1 VAEAIAER
9 SELPTGTVTF
19 LFSDVEGS
27 TERWERHRTAMKRA
41 VARHEEIVSEAIG
54 AHGGR
59 VFKTVGDAFCAAFHT
74 VPDAIA
80 AALAAQHA
88 MSKEDFSAVDGLKV
102 RMALH
107 TGLADERNG
116 DYFGP
121 TVNRVARL
129 LSIGHGGQV
138 LVSGAASDLA
148 QGEMPSRAT
157 LRDLGAHRLKD
168 LAHPEQVYQLLSP
181 ELPADFPPLR
191 SLESLPN
198 NLPLQVTLFLGRE
211 KDVTDIER
219 RLAKTR
225 LLTLVGTGGVGK
237 TRLSL
242 QVGADV
248 LDQYE
253 DGVWFVELAP
263 ILDPDLIPGV
273 MATIFGVDT
282 PAGQSPLEALVHV
295 LRPKRMLVILDNCEH
310 IVVGA
315 ARIADAL
322 LRGCPQVRIIATS
335 RQGLGIDGEVV
346 LRVSSLPV
354 PEHVEGLK
362 AADAIGYG
370 SVALFVDRA
379 SAAVESFRLTDENA
393 PTIAQICRRLDGIA
407 LAVELAASRIKVLA
421 PTQLLAMLSER
432 FRVLTGGKRTAL
444 PRQQTMRAAIDW
456 SYDLLDEN
464 EKLMFRRLAVFS
476 GGCTLEAAREIC
488 GDQTIGQ
495 WEVFELLSSLIDKSL
510 VSSEASGAEQRYR
523 LLESTRQYA
532 LEKLEQSGELDGMQR
547 RHAAYYEAMVEKALK
562 IWNSTPTFTWL
573 EPLEA
578 DYDNFRGVMDWAL
591 IERHD
596 VELGAKLTGMLARFW
611 REGPYSVE
619 GRQRITAAADQL
631 DGSLT
636 PATKAQLLWARAF
649 MSGGLGTWPV
659 VLEFGQRALVI
670 YEELGDRRGEAYSRL
685 LIGESL
691 HRMGRFDESL
701 TQLDIALALMREL
714 GQQRGIVSATASLAR
729 NHDFQGHSTVA
740 RALYEEALAQARSLG
755 DARATAALINN
766 IAENVFEFEH
776 DPQRALDMAR
786 EVAAH
791 YARSRDKLSAT
802 LNNNNMAAYLFA
814 LGRIDEAYAR
824 LAEALKHARDGQ
836 AAIQLAFTLQ
846 HLAAVAAAR
855 GHLERSARVLGYVDA
870 RMNELGAVS
879 EYTERQERE
888 KVDAMLKA
896 AFKEPDLAALRK
908 EGAALNEDQ
917 AIEEA
922 LRA

>member
-1 VAEAIAER
+1 MADVLAER
-9 SELPTGTVTF
+9 SPLPTGTVTF
-19 LFSDVEGS
+19 LFSDIEGS
-27 TERWERHRTAMKRA
+27 TERWERYRGAMKSA
-41 VARHEEIVSEAIG
+41 VAHHEELVNAAITV
-54 AHGGR
+54 HGGH

-80 AALAAQHA
+80 AALHAQQTL
-88 MSKEDFSAVDGLKV
+88 SKEDFSAVDGLKV

-129 LSIGHGGQV
+129 LSIGHGSQV

-181 ELPADFPPLR
+181 DLPAEFPPLR

-211 KDVTDIER
+211 KDVIDIER

-242 QVGADV
+242 QIGAEV

-263 ILDPDLIPGV
+263 ILDPDLIPGA
-273 MATIFGVDT
+273 MATIFGVGT
-282 PAGQSPLEALVHV
+282 RAGQSPLEALVHV
-295 LRPKRMLVILDNCEH
+295 LRTKRMLIILDNCEH
-310 IVVGA
+310 IVGGA
-315 ARIADAL
+315 ARVADAM

-354 PEHVEGLK
+354 PENVERLK
-362 AADAIGYG
+362 AADAIGFG
-370 SVALFVDRA
+370 AVALFVERA

-407 LAVELAASRIKVLA
+407 LAVELAASRIKVLT

-464 EKLMFRRLAVFS
+464 EQLMFRRLAIFS
-476 GGCTLEAAREIC
+476 GGSTLEAAREVC
-488 GDQTIGQ
+488 GDETIGQ

-532 LEKLEQSGELDGMQR
+532 LEKLEESGELDGMQR
-547 RHAAYYEAMVEKALK
+547 RHAAYYIGMVERALET
-562 IWNSTPTFTWL
+562 WNLTPTYAWL

-596 VELGAKLTGMLARFW
+596 VELGAKLTGLLGWFW
-611 REGPYSVE
+611 REGPYQAE
-619 GRQRITAAADQL
+619 GRQRVATAVDQL
-631 DGSLT
+631 DGIIS
-636 PATKAQLLWARAF
+636 PASRAQLLWAHASLAGA
-649 MSGGLGTWPV
+649 MQTWPMM
-659 VLEFGQRALVI
+659 LEFAQRALAI
-670 YEELGDRRGEAYSRL
+670 YLELGDRKGEAWSRL
-685 LIGESL
+685 SVGEGL
-691 HRMGRFDESL
+691 HRLSRFDESL
-701 TQLDIALALMREL
+701 TQLDTALALMREL
-714 GQQRGIVSATASLAR
+714 GERRGVVRSISSLAR
-729 NHDFQGHSTVA
+729 NHDFQGHAKEA
-740 RALYEEALAQARSLG
+740 RRLYEEALVLARSIG
-755 DARATAALINN
+755 DSHSTTTLLSN
-766 IAENVFEFEH
+766 IAENIFEH
-776 DPQRALDMAR
+776 EGDAQRAYDMAR
-786 EVAAH
+786 EIGEH
-791 YARSRDKLSAT
+791 YTRSRDRLSMA
-802 LNNNNMAAYLFA
+802 LNNNNMAAYLVV
-814 LGRIDEAYAR
+814 LGRLDDAYAH
-824 LAEALKHARDGQ
+824 AADAVKHGSDGQ
-836 AAIQLAFTLQ
+836 APNQLAWSLQ
-846 HLAAVAAAR
+846 HLAAIAGAQ
-855 GHLERSARVLGYVDA
+855 GHLEQAARVLGYCKA
-870 RMNELGAVS
+870 RMAQLGTIE
-879 EYTERQERE
+879 EYTERSERE
-888 KVDAMLKA
+888 RLETLLRDRL
-896 AFKEPDLAALRK
+896 EETELSALLK
-908 EGAALNEDQ
+908 EGAAFSEDR
-917 AIEEA
+917 AIGEA

>member
-1 VAEAIAER
+1 MADAIAER
-9 SELPTGTVTF
+9 SALPTGTVTF
-19 LFSDVEGS
+19 LFSDIEGS
-27 TERWERHRTAMKRA
+27 TERWERHRAAMKTA
-41 VARHEEIVSEAIG
+41 VAWHETLVQGAISG
-54 AHGGR
+54 HGGH

-80 AALAAQHA
+80 AALDAQHA
-88 MSKEDFSAVDGLKV
+88 LSKEDFSAVDGLKV
-102 RMALH
+102 RIALH

-148 QGEMPSRAT
+148 QGEMPPRAT

-181 ELPADFPPLR
+181 DLPADFPPLR

-211 KDVTDIER
+211 KDVMDIER

-242 QVGADV
+242 QIGADV

-253 DGVWFVELAP
+253 DGVWLVELAP
-263 ILDPDLIPGV
+263 ILDPDLIPGA
-273 MATIFGVDT
+273 MATIFGVGT
-282 PAGQSPLEALVHV
+282 RAGQSPLEALVHV
-295 LRPKRMLVILDNCEH
+295 LRSKRMLVILDNCEH
-310 IVVGA
+310 IVAGA
-315 ARIADAL
+315 ARTADAL
-322 LRGCPQVRIIATS
+322 LHGCPHVRVIATS

-346 LRVSSLPV
+346 LRVASLPV
-354 PEHVEGLK
+354 PERIEGLK

-370 SVALFVDRA
+370 AIALFVERA

-407 LAVELAASRIKVLA
+407 LAVELAASRIKVLT
-421 PTQLLAMLSER
+421 PVQLLAMLSER

-464 EKLMFRRLAVFS
+464 EELMFRRLAVFS
-476 GGCTLEAAREIC
+476 GGCTLEAAREVC
-488 GDQTIGQ
+488 GDQTIGE

-532 LEKLEQSGELDGMQR
+532 LEKLEQSGGLDGMQR
-547 RHAAYYEAMVEKALK
+547 RHAAHYVARVEHALTT
-562 IWNSTPTFTWL
+562 WDNTPTFAWL
-573 EPLEA
+573 ESLQA
-578 DYDNFRGVMDWAL
+578 DYDNFRGVMDWGL

-596 VELGAKLTGMLARFW
+596 VELGAKLTGMLARYW
-611 REGPYSVE
+611 RDGPYATE
-619 GRQRITAAADQL
+619 GRQRITAATDQL
-631 DGSLT
+631 DATLS
-636 PATKAQLLWARAF
+636 PATKARLLWARGYI
-649 MSGGLGTWPV
+649 SGSIQAWPAM
-659 VLEFGQRALVI
+659 LDFAKRALAI
-670 YEELGDRRGEAYSRL
+670 YEELGDRKGEAWCRL
-685 LIGESL
+685 GIGESL

-701 TQLDIALALMREL
+701 AQLDTTLVLMREL
-714 GQQRGIVSATASLAR
+714 GEPRGLAYATASLAR
-729 NHDFQGHSTVA
+729 NHDFQGHSIVA
-740 RALYEEALAQARSLG
+740 LSLYEEALAQARSLG
-755 DARATAALINN
+755 DARAASTVINN

-776 DPQRALDMAR
+776 DAQRALDMAR
-786 EVAAH
+786 EVAEH
-791 YARSRDKLSAT
+791 YTRAMDKLSTT
-802 LNNNNMAAYLFA
+802 LNNNNMAAYLLA
-814 LGRIDEAYAR
+814 LGRVDEAYAR
-824 LAEALKHARDGQ
+824 LAEAVKLARDGQ
-836 AAIQLAFTLQ
+836 AAVQLTYTLQ
-846 HLAAVAAAR
+846 HLAAVAAMR
-855 GHLERSARVLGYVDA
+855 GHLERSARLLGYVDC
-870 RMNELGAVS
+870 RMTELGAVS

-888 KVDAMLKA
+888 KVDAMLAGK
-896 AFKEPDLAALRK
+896 FNESELAALRR
-908 EGAALNEDQ
+908 EGAALSEDQ
-917 AIEEA
+917 AVEEA

>member
-1 VAEAIAER
+1 MADAIAER
-9 SELPTGTVTF
+9 SPLPTGTVTF
-19 LFSDVEGS
+19 LFSDIEGS
-27 TERWERHRTAMKRA
+27 TERWERHRTAMKGA
-41 VARHEEIVSEAIG
+41 VARHEELMHAAIV
-54 AHGGR
+54 AHGGH
-59 VFKTVGDAFCAAFHT
+59 VFKTVGDAFCVAFRT

-80 AALAAQHA
+80 AALAAQQSL
-88 MSKEDFSAVDGLKV
+88 SKEDFSAVDGLGV

-168 LAHPEQVYQLLSP
+168 LSHPEQVYQLLSP
-181 ELPADFPPLR
+181 DLPAEFPPLR

-211 KDVTDIER
+211 KDVIDIER

-237 TRLSL
+237 TRLAM
-242 QVGADV
+242 QIGAD
-248 LDQYE
+248 LLEQYP
-253 DGVWFVELAP
+253 DGVWLVELAP
-263 ILDPDLIPGV
+263 IVDPDLIPGA
-273 MATIFGVDT
+273 MTTIFSVGAS
-282 PAGQSPLEALVHV
+282 AGRSPLESLVHV
-295 LRPKRMLVILDNCEH
+295 LRPKHMLVVLDNCEH
-310 IVVGA
+310 IVAGA
-315 ARIADAL
+315 ARVADAML
-322 LRGCPQVRIIATS
+322 HGCPNVRIIATS

-354 PEHVEGLK
+354 PEHAEHLK

-370 SVALFVDRA
+370 AIALFVERA
-379 SAAVESFRLTDENA
+379 SSVVESFRLTDENA

-407 LAVELAASRIKVLA
+407 LALELAASRIKVLT

-464 EKLMFRRLAVFS
+464 EQLMFRRLAIFS
-476 GGCTLEAAREIC
+476 GGCTLEAARAIC
-488 GDQTIGQ
+488 GDETIGQ

-532 LEKLEQSGELDGMQR
+532 LEKLDDSGELANLHG
-547 RHAAYYEAMVEKALK
+547 RHAAYYATMVEKALAT
-562 IWNSTPTFTWL
+562 WSTTPTFTWL

-596 VELGAKLTGMLARFW
+596 IELGAKLTGMLSRFW
-611 REGPYSVE
+611 REGPYQAE
-619 GRQRITAAADQL
+619 GRQRIAAAVDQL
-631 DGSLT
+631 DGIIS
-636 PATKAQLLWARAF
+636 PATKAQLLLAR
-649 MSGGLGTWPV
+649 GTLAGSMQAWPMM
-659 VLEFGQRALVI
+659 LECARRSLAI
-670 YEELGDRRGEAYSRL
+670 YEELGDRRGEAWSRL
-685 LIGESL
+685 SVGEAL
-691 HRMGRFDESL
+691 HRLSRFDESL
-701 TQLDIALALMREL
+701 TQLNTALALLREH
-714 GQQRGIVSATASLAR
+714 GERRGVARAIASLAR
-729 NHDFQGHSTVA
+729 NHDFQGHTKEA
-740 RALYEEALAQARSLG
+740 RALYEEALALSRSIG
-755 DARATAALINN
+755 DSRSTATLVNN
-766 IAENVFEFEH
+766 IAENVFQHEG
-776 DPQRALDMAR
+776 DARRAYDMAR
-786 EVAAH
+786 EIGEH
-791 YARSRDKLSAT
+791 YARSRDKLAIA
-802 LNNNNMAAYLFA
+802 LNNNNMAAYLVV
-814 LGRIDEAYAR
+814 LGRLEEAYAH
-824 LAEALKHARDGQ
+824 ASDAVKHGRDGQ
-836 AAIQLAFTLQ
+836 APNQLAWSLQ
-846 HLAAVAAAR
+846 HLAAIAGAR
-855 GHLERSARVLGYVDA
+855 GHLEQAARVLGYCKA
-870 RMNELGAVS
+870 RMVELGTIE
-879 EYTERQERE
+879 EYTERSERE
-888 KVDAMLKA
+888 RLESLLHDRI
-896 AFKEPDLAALRK
+896 KEVALRALIN
-908 EGAALNEDQ
+908 EGAALTEDQ

>member
-1 VAEAIAER
+1 MADAIAER
-9 SELPTGTVTF
+9 SALPTGTVTF
-19 LFSDVEGS
+19 LFSDIEGS
-27 TERWERHRTAMKRA
+27 TERWERYRAAMKTA
-41 VARHEEIVSEAIG
+41 VAWHETLMHGAIS
-54 AHGGR
+54 AHGGH

-74 VPDAIA
+74 VPGAIG
-80 AALAAQHA
+80 AALDAQLTL
-88 MSKEDFSAVDGLKV
+88 SKEDFSAVDGLKV

-116 DYFGP
+116 DYYGP

-168 LAHPEQVYQLLSP
+168 LSHPEQVYQLLSP
-181 ELPADFPPLR
+181 DLPADFPPLR

-198 NLPLQVTLFLGRE
+198 NLPVQVTLFLGRE
-211 KDVTDIER
+211 RDVIDIER

-242 QVGADV
+242 QIGADV
-248 LDQYE
+248 LEQYE
-253 DGVWFVELAP
+253 DGVWFVDLAP
-263 ILDPDLIPGV
+263 ILDPDLIPSA
-273 MATIFGVDT
+273 MATIFGVGT
-282 PAGQSPLEALVHV
+282 RAGQSQLDALVHV
-295 LRPKRMLVILDNCEH
+295 LRPKHMLVILDNCEH
-310 IVVGA
+310 IVAGA

-322 LRGCPQVRIIATS
+322 LHGCPHVRIIATS
-335 RQGLGIDGEVV
+335 RQGLGIDGEAV

-354 PEHVEGLK
+354 PERIDGLK

-370 SVALFVDRA
+370 AVALFVDRA

-407 LAVELAASRIKVLA
+407 LAVELAASRINVLA

-476 GGCTLEAAREIC
+476 GGCTLEAAREVC
-488 GDQTIGQ
+488 GDQAIGQ

-510 VSSEASGAEQRYR
+510 VSSESSGAEQRYR

-532 LEKLEQSGELDGMQR
+532 LEKLEQSGEFDGMQR
-547 RHAAYYEAMVEKALK
+547 RHAAYYTAMAEKALK
-562 IWNSTPTFTWL
+562 AYNNTPTFAWL

-611 REGPYSVE
+611 RDGAYSTE
-619 GRQRITAAADQL
+619 GRQRITAASDQL
-631 DGSLT
+631 DGTLS
-636 PATKAQLLWARAF
+636 PATRAQLLWARAYL
-649 MSGGLGTWPV
+649 SGGVQAWSVMLD
-659 VLEFGQRALVI
+659 FSQRALAV
-670 YEELGDRRGEAYSRL
+670 YEELGDRKGEAWSRL
-685 LIGESL
+685 GIGEAL

-701 TQLDIALALMREL
+701 AQLDTSLALMREL
-714 GQQRGIVSATASLAR
+714 GEQRGVAATISSLAR
-729 NHDFQGHSTVA
+729 NHDFQGHATVA
-740 RALYEEALAQARSLG
+740 RSLYEEALAQARSQG
-755 DARATAALINN
+755 DARLTSALLNN
-766 IAENVFEFEH
+766 IAENVFEFDH
-776 DPQRALDMAR
+776 DAQRALDMAR

-791 YARSRDKLSAT
+791 YTRSRDKLSAA
-802 LNNNNMAAYLFA
+802 LNNNNMAAYLVA
-814 LGRIDEAYAR
+814 LGRIDEAYPH
-824 LAEALKHARDGQ
+824 LTEAVKHARDGL
-836 AAIQLAFTLQ
+836 ATVQLTYTLQ
-846 HLAAVAAAR
+846 HLAAIAAAR

-870 RMNELGAVS
+870 RMSEFGATS

-888 KVDAMLKA
+888 KVDAMLAAKFKA
-896 AFKEPDLAALRK
+896 PELAALRK
-908 EGAALNEDQ
+908 EGTALSEDQ
-917 AIEEA
+917 VIEEA